1 MSTRRDKTSQQPDK
15 EDKQRVRTPAN
26 ERDDHSPSGDRLII
40 DQGSD
45 EDCDAANNREQSEE
59 PNRSSASLY
68 PKIPFRKCSNCGA
81 SNMHNENA
89 DQTGETLQ
97 EHHDNASTILQ
108 THIPASNELPTSSTS
123 QNMSQTNFNKGQS
136 SVNENAPRSIDSESI
151 PSISTK
157 TSITHNKPPPVKIR
171 RSIISI
177 VEFDTASQD
186 DSSTANEIELSK
198 PSLASV
204 AEVRD
209 GEEDNNTTDN
219 SGSPIG
225 AIQPRRKN
233 QSSSTHYSHDDIKQ
247 NDSHP
252 PMFATQSNNELSSE
266 DEAYIAYIPHLPS
279 NEVTDQELE
288 TIIRH
293 TLDRQYKL
301 HVIDIKCNSQFDVGV
316 MYLKNKEDKD
326 KLVNTICQTSI
337 TLNSDETIS
346 FTNEFELDVYVVVTS
361 KDNSDLPRSKHV
373 RQQWMQ
379 IYNGNSPLKCKRL
392 SSQFPN
398 IFKIIIDK
406 VEELFT
412 ITSVKEFQIE
422 HQTAIVYY
430 HADCCFF
437 DTVPQHITEK
447 DLYAAIFK
455 EISPVNRSKT
465 RIHVS
470 LDIQEGSAVALIC
483 NSSVRC
489 TSINLDGKVFKRK
502 DRLSYFLRL
511 HSVPSHILPT
521 HIEAQEI
528 FNGTIIKIE
537 PSDNDIIVE
546 LSSKSVYEKCLEQR
560 VLRMD
565 NHTIN
570 ITSNSYSSKNTDD
583 DINNVNWYET
593 EMLDGKSNI
602 MQFFTQPEHRIFG
615 LKWDCQAFLDQF
627 HGRSSEN
634 NNHQETI
641 SNEKRHSLRMTVML
655 NTIGIV
661 EKGNYSID
669 NKKIQLKP
677 NQLNTI
683 VYDHQSKLQQEIT
696 LSSSIGIDYPY
707 ESTSVQVINEDCLI
721 VHEQLLSRGYNPLL
735 LNMANAYSPGGGYR
749 KGDGAQ
755 EENIFRRSDYYRSLD
770 IELDAGQPTPRF
782 YCTSRCQLEQLTTNQ
797 KMYPMDEYGAIYTS
811 GLTVFRQPEDTG
823 YAFMEQPM
831 FNVCA
836 IAIAA
841 YRNPKL
847 DHKSF
852 LTSKYMIGT
861 RKKIETIFAI
871 AKHHK
876 HDCLVLSAF
885 GCGAFRNPPKHIAL
899 IFKSV
904 IEQYAGFFRKI
915 CFAIIDDHNTGQ
927 DLNPHG
933 NYRPFQ
939 DILHNLKVKPMRHI
953 TVNMMIGP
961 WRILNIANNKEI
973 NLSDVKICDLSP
985 CHYGGQC
992 RDLENNQHCQKY
1004 LHPPLC
1010 PLMDS
1015 SGICQL
1021 NNDDDHMILF
1031 THRIKHSNASNSRN
1045 DDHSLLPVCPWTPF
1059 HCRQYILLSESTN
1072 IASLSSDVQNHC
1084 REFRHICR
1092 FGRQCHETSRLH
1104 RETTI
1109 HIARDICPD
1118 GNNCS
1123 KINQENHLYSFTHL
1137 GIADIRRLCYYIGS
1151 ECSDR
1156 DQIKHLTRYRHRGN
1170 YDHSS
1175 VIPYNGLN
1183 KEIVFIQNQ
1192 QEIITTI
1199 HRYAESLKFKTP
1211 LSISRSIIKCM
1222 QSLSPIYQ
1230 CSKEL
1235 FELILLHGHV
1245 MSTEYIKQL
1254 MDSRVVIQ
1262 TIQQNKFIQKIIIS
1276 NQNQANEDHINNY
1289 IQAISCA
1296 EFNKRLQ
1303 RSSSSSPEENFNDTI
1318 RTEEKFL
1325 KSILTR
1331 NEIDKIRDFTIQMID
1346 AVLNLSKNIDDAFE
1360 KHITAIL
1367 APNLHHNVEDIV
1379 LVFKRDVL
1387 YHPDANVSIQSK
1399 NSFLDGTTFIERPW
1413 IKDSGTSKKRLEQF
1427 HKSLLHCSI
1436 QGYDYALA
1444 SELLAITGKTKKT
1457 MDMDLNTI
1465 LTYMK
1470 CTSSNQLFE
1479 CHLPELIHL
1488 DYIEE
1493 IYIPHTLYTSLSS
1506 AAQLSAKTIFGDSL
1520 HITPRNVNQYQDYVK
1535 DDLMKKLIKNI
1546 EQEVS
1551 LCGSIIT
1558 LPPSHLKKYTILP
1571 FTLADDSVSDDIF
1584 IYWQSMYGDM
1594 MLVLSNEPI
1603 DTCNISRSLLCY
1615 IAETPSTTINDYCE
1629 SFSYLNFDDPLQHET
1644 IMNKRSFLASS
1655 STFHRGCNLDDY
1667 LTYCLKLKKST
1678 DEVTLTHAGPNSIY
1692 NDEKISYKFIKS
1704 DLDLNELVYV
1714 QISANSQQVPIRN
1727 FMVCFKPLHDLHP
1740 HFEKDF
1746 QPTNSSSNQ
1755 SRAHQLN
1762 RPHSPPIPRND
1773 KPSNVFSQ
1781 RAHSDRSKLS
1791 LCRDSVNCL
1800 RQTSN
1805 DHCKRYSHPC
1815 RFSEVCLNKDNEP
1828 HLTHEV
1834 RRVEKCPL
1842 DKSCKRLGDPYH
1854 RAEYRHTDLPDFLF
1868 PCRDQT
1874 HCAQRSAEH
1883 HRIKYSHGEQVN
1895 ISSSSNAS
1903 RNDHATPTEQ
1913 TPCRYGSR
1921 CRDQHNPQHCSKYS
1935 HSSGQQPLSQ
1945 RFDE

>member
-15 EDKQRVRTPAN
+15 EDKQRVPTPAN

-68 PKIPFRKCSNCGA
+68 PKIPFRKCSNCGS
-81 SNMHNENA
+81 SNMNNE
-89 DQTGETLQ
+89 
-97 EHHDNASTILQ
+97 
-108 THIPASNELPTSSTS
+108 SNKLPTSSTTEDHFHQPTS
-123 QNMSQTNFNKGQS
+123 QNMSQTNFNKEQS

-157 TSITHNKPPPVKIR
+157 TSITNNKPPPPVKIR
-171 RSIISI
+171 RSIISV

-186 DSSTANEIELSK
+186 DSSTANEIESSK
-198 PSLASV
+198 PSLAPV
-204 AEVRD
+204 TEVRD
-209 GEEDNNTTDN
+209 REEDNNTTDN
-219 SGSPIG
+219 SGSTIG
-225 AIQPRRKN
+225 AIQSRRKN
-233 QSSSTHYSHDDIKQ
+233 QSSFTHYLDDDIKQ

-252 PMFATQSNNELSSE
+252 PMFTTQSNKELSS
-266 DEAYIAYIPHLPS
+266 DDGPYIVYIPHLPS

-288 TIIRH
+288 TIIRQS
-293 TLDRQYKL
+293 LDRQYKL
-301 HVIDIKCNSQFDVGV
+301 HVIDIKCNRQFDVAV
-316 MYLKNKEDKD
+316 IYLQNKEDKD
-326 KLVNTICQTSI
+326 KLVNTIRQTSI
-337 TLNSDETIS
+337 TLNPDETIS

-361 KDNSDLPRSKHV
+361 EDKSDLPRSKHV

-398 IFKIIIDK
+398 IFKITIDK

-412 ITSVKEFQIE
+412 ITPVKEFQIE

-430 HADCCFF
+430 QPDCCFF
-437 DTVPQHITEK
+437 DTLPKHITEK
-447 DLYAAIFK
+447 DLYAAIFT

-470 LDIQEGSAVALIC
+470 LDRQEGSAVVLIC
-483 NSSVRC
+483 NSFVRC

-528 FNGTIIKIE
+528 FDGTIIKIE

-583 DINNVNWYET
+583 DIHNVNWYET

-615 LKWDCQAFLDQF
+615 LKWNCQAFLDQF

-641 SNEKRHSLRMTVML
+641 SNEKRHLLRMTVML
-655 NTIGIV
+655 NTIGTV
-661 EKGNYSID
+661 EKGNYSMD

-683 VYDHQSKLQQEIT
+683 VYNHQSKLQHEIT
-696 LSSSIGIDYPY
+696 LSSCVEIKYPY

-770 IELDAGQPTPRF
+770 IELDAGQPTSRF
-782 YCTSRCQLEQLTTNQ
+782 YCTSKCQLEQLTNNQ

-847 DHKSF
+847 DHKNL
-852 LTSKYMIGT
+852 LTSRYMIGT

-871 AKHHK
+871 ARHHK

-915 CFAIIDDHNTGQ
+915 YFAIIDDHNTGQ

-939 DILHNLKVKPMRHI
+939 DILHNLKVKPVRHMM
-953 TVNMMIGP
+953 VNMMIGP
-961 WRILNIANNKEI
+961 WRILNIVNNKEI

-992 RDLENNQHCQKY
+992 RDLENKQHCQKY

-1021 NNDDDHMILF
+1021 DNDDDHMILL
-1031 THRIKHSNASNSRN
+1031 THRIKHSDESNSRN
-1045 DDHSLLPVCPWTPF
+1045 NNHSLLPVCPWTPF
-1059 HCRQYILLSESTN
+1059 HCRQYISLSESTN

-1104 RETTI
+1104 LQTTI
-1109 HIARDICPD
+1109 HIARDICPEE
-1118 GNNCS
+1118 NNCP

-1137 GIADIRRLCYYIGS
+1137 DIADIRRLCYYTRS

-1156 DQIKHLTRYRHRGN
+1156 DQIKHLIRYRHRGN
-1170 YDHSS
+1170 YDYSS

-1183 KEIVFIQNQ
+1183 RDIVFIQNQ

-1199 HRYAESLKFKTP
+1199 HHYAESLKFKTP
-1211 LSISRSIIKCM
+1211 LSISRSILKCI

-1230 CSKEL
+1230 CSKEI
-1235 FELILLHGHV
+1235 FELILIHGHV

-1262 TIQQNKFIQKIIIS
+1262 TIQQNKLIQKIIIS
-1276 NQNQANEDHINNY
+1276 NQNQANGDHINNY

-1318 RTEEKFL
+1318 RTKEKFL

-1346 AVLNLSKNIDDAFE
+1346 AILNLSKNIEHTSE

-1367 APNLHHNVEDIV
+1367 APNLHRNNEDIV

-1387 YHPDANVSIQSK
+1387 FHPDANVSIQSK
-1399 NSFLDGTTFIERPW
+1399 NSFLDGTTFTDRPW
-1413 IKDSGTSKKRLEQF
+1413 ITDSGTSKKRLEQF

-1436 QGYDYALA
+1436 QGYDYAIA
-1444 SELLAITGKTKKT
+1444 SELLAIIDKTKKT
-1457 MDMDLNTI
+1457 MDIDLNTI
-1465 LTYMK
+1465 LTYMTR
-1470 CTSSNQLFE
+1470 TSSNQLFA
-1479 CHLPELIHL
+1479 CHLPELIPL

-1493 IYIPHTLYTSLSS
+1493 IYIPHTLYTSLTP

-1520 HITPRNVNQYQDYVK
+1520 HIIPRNVNQYQDYVK

-1558 LPPSHLKKYTILP
+1558 LPSSHLKKYTILP

-1594 MLVLSNEPI
+1594 MLILSNEPI
-1603 DTCNISRSLLCY
+1603 DTCNNSRSLLCY
-1615 IAETPSTTINDYCE
+1615 IAETPSTTINDYYE

-1655 STFHRGCNLDDY
+1655 NTFHRGCNLDDY

-1678 DEVTLTHAGPNSIY
+1678 GEVTLTHAGPNSIY
-1692 NDEKISYKFIKS
+1692 NDEKISYKFTKS
-1704 DLDLNELVYV
+1704 DLDLNELIYV

-1746 QPTNSSSNQ
+1746 QPMNSSSNQ

-1762 RPHSPPIPRND
+1762 RPHSPSIPRND

-1781 RAHSDRSKLS
+1781 GAHSDRSKLS

-1800 RQTSN
+1800 QQTSN

-1815 RFSEVCLNKDNEP
+1815 RFSEVCSHKDNEP

-1874 HCAQRSAEH
+1874 HCTQRSAEH

-1895 ISSSSNAS
+1895 INSSSNAS
-1903 RNDHATPTEQ
+1903 RNDHATSTEQ

-1921 CRDQHNPQHCSKYS
+1921 CRDQNNPQHCSKYS

>member
-1 MSTRRDKTSQQPDK
+1 MSTRRDKTSQQPGK
-15 EDKQRVRTPAN
+15 EDKQQVPTSAD
-26 ERDDHSPSGDRLII
+26 ERDDHSPSGDRRII
-40 DQGSD
+40 DEGSD
-45 EDCDAANNREQSEE
+45 EDCDAANNREPSEE
-59 PNRSSASLY
+59 PNRSNASLY

-81 SNMHNENA
+81 SDMNNE
-89 DQTGETLQ
+89 
-97 EHHDNASTILQ
+97 
-108 THIPASNELPTSSTS
+108 SNKLPTSSTTEDHFHQSTS
-123 QNMSQTNFNKGQS
+123 QNMSQINFNKEQS

-157 TSITHNKPPPVKIR
+157 TSITNNKPPPPVKIR
-171 RSIISI
+171 RSIISV

-186 DSSTANEIELSK
+186 DSSTANEIESSK
-198 PSLASV
+198 PSLAPV
-204 AEVRD
+204 TEVRD
-209 GEEDNNTTDN
+209 REEDNNTTDN
-219 SGSPIG
+219 SGSTIG
-225 AIQPRRKN
+225 AIQSRRKN
-233 QSSSTHYSHDDIKQ
+233 QSSFTHYLDDDIKQ

-252 PMFATQSNNELSSE
+252 PMFTTQSNKELSS
-266 DEAYIAYIPHLPS
+266 DDGPYIVYIPHLPS

-288 TIIRH
+288 TVIRQS
-293 TLDRQYKL
+293 LDRQYKL
-301 HVIDIKCNSQFDVGV
+301 HVIDIKCNRQFDVAV
-316 MYLKNKEDKD
+316 IYLQNKEDKD
-326 KLVNTICQTSI
+326 KLVNTIRQTSI
-337 TLNSDETIS
+337 TLNPDETIS

-361 KDNSDLPRSKHV
+361 EDKSDLPRSKYV

-398 IFKIIIDK
+398 IFKITIDK

-412 ITSVKEFQIE
+412 ITPVKEFQIE

-430 HADCCFF
+430 QPDCCFF
-437 DTVPQHITEK
+437 DTLPKHITEK
-447 DLYAAIFK
+447 DLYAAIVT
-455 EISPVNRSKT
+455 EISPVNRAKT

-470 LDIQEGSAVALIC
+470 LDRQEGSAAALIC

-489 TSINLDGKVFKRK
+489 TSISLDGKVFKRK

-511 HSVPSHILPT
+511 HSGSSHILPT

-565 NHTIN
+565 NLTIN
-570 ITSNSYSSKNTDD
+570 ITSNSHSSKNTDD
-583 DINNVNWYET
+583 DINNLNWYET

-615 LKWDCQAFLDQF
+615 LKWSCQAFLDQF
-627 HGRSSEN
+627 HGRPSEN

-641 SNEKRHSLRMTVML
+641 SNEKRHLLRMTVML

-683 VYDHQSKLQQEIT
+683 VYNHQSKLQHEIT
-696 LSSSIGIDYPY
+696 LSSCVEIKYPY

-782 YCTSRCQLEQLTTNQ
+782 YCTSRCQLEQLTNNQ
-797 KMYPMDEYGAIYTS
+797 KMYPMDEFGAIYTS

-847 DHKSF
+847 DHKNL
-852 LTSKYMIGT
+852 LTSRYMIGT

-871 AKHHK
+871 AQHHK

-904 IEQYAGFFRKI
+904 IEQYAGFFKKI
-915 CFAIIDDHNTGQ
+915 YFAIIDDHNTGQ

-939 DILHNLKVKPMRHI
+939 DTLHNLKVKPVRHI
-953 TVNMMIGP
+953 MVNMMIGP
-961 WRILNIANNKEI
+961 WRILNIVNNKEI

-992 RDLENNQHCQKY
+992 RDLENKQHCQKY

-1021 NNDDDHMILF
+1021 DNDDDHMILL
-1031 THRIKHSNASNSRN
+1031 THRIKHSDESNSRN
-1045 DDHSLLPVCPWTPF
+1045 NNHSLLPVCPWTPF
-1059 HCRQYILLSESTN
+1059 HCRQYISLSESTN
-1072 IASLSSDVQNHC
+1072 TASLSSDVQNHC

-1104 RETTI
+1104 LQTTI
-1109 HIARDICPD
+1109 HIARDICPEE
-1118 GNNCS
+1118 NNCP

-1137 GIADIRRLCYYIGS
+1137 DIADIRRLCYYTRS

-1156 DQIKHLTRYRHRGN
+1156 DQIKHLIRYRHRGN
-1170 YDHSS
+1170 YDYSS

-1183 KEIVFIQNQ
+1183 RDIVFIQNQ

-1199 HRYAESLKFKTP
+1199 HHYAESLKFKTP
-1211 LSISRSIIKCM
+1211 LSISRSILKCI

-1230 CSKEL
+1230 CSKEI
-1235 FELILLHGHV
+1235 FELILIHGHV

-1262 TIQQNKFIQKIIIS
+1262 TIQQNKLIQKIIIS
-1276 NQNQANEDHINNY
+1276 NQNQANGDHINNY

-1318 RTEEKFL
+1318 RTKEKFL

-1346 AVLNLSKNIDDAFE
+1346 AILNLSKNINDTSE
-1360 KHITAIL
+1360 KHITGIL
-1367 APNLHHNVEDIV
+1367 APNLHRNNEDIV

-1399 NSFLDGTTFIERPW
+1399 NSFLDGTTFTDRPW
-1413 IKDSGTSKKRLEQF
+1413 ITDSGTSKKRLEQF

-1436 QGYDYALA
+1436 QGYDYAIA
-1444 SELLAITGKTKKT
+1444 SELLAIIDKTKKT
-1457 MDMDLNTI
+1457 MDIDLNTI
-1465 LTYMK
+1465 LTYMTR
-1470 CTSSNQLFE
+1470 TSSNQLFA
-1479 CHLPELIHL
+1479 CHLPELIPL

-1493 IYIPHTLYTSLSS
+1493 IYIPHTLYTSLTP

-1520 HITPRNVNQYQDYVK
+1520 HIIPRNVNQYQDYVK
-1535 DDLMKKLIKNI
+1535 DNLMKKLIKNI

-1594 MLVLSNEPI
+1594 MLILSNEPI
-1603 DTCNISRSLLCY
+1603 DTCNNSPSLLCY
-1615 IAETPSTTINDYCE
+1615 IAETPSTTINDYDE

-1655 STFHRGCNLDDY
+1655 KTFHRGCNLDDY

-1678 DEVTLTHAGPNSIY
+1678 GEVTLTHAGLNSIY
-1692 NDEKISYKFIKS
+1692 NDEKISYQFTKS
-1704 DLDLNELVYV
+1704 TLDLNELIYV

-1727 FMVCFKPLHDLHP
+1727 FMVCFKPLLDLHP

-1746 QPTNSSSNQ
+1746 QPTNSSSNP

-1781 RAHSDRSKLS
+1781 GAHSDRSKLS

-1903 RNDHATPTEQ
+1903 RNDHATSTEQ

-1921 CRDQHNPQHCSKYS
+1921 CRDQNNPQHCSKYS

-1945 RFDE
+1945 RFDK